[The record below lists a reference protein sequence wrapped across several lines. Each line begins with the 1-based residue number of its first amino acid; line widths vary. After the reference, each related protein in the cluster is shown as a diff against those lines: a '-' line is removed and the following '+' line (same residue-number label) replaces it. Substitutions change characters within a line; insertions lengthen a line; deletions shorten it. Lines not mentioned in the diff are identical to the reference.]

1 MTPLLNRFLEQ
12 LLLPPGVILTGM
24 TLAWLLLVLPASA
37 PLATRIRRGRTMLG
51 GVLILSWLA
60 TLPVVAHGV
69 ADRLHPPA
77 RETALTTEKIHKTD
91 AQAIVL
97 FGYGRASQAPEY
109 DGEDTLSPGGLAR
122 VRYAARLH
130 RLTGLP
136 LLVAGGRPYGETRSE
151 AAIMR
156 EVLETEFQVPVAW
169 MEEKS
174 RDTWENAAFSATM
187 LQQAGI
193 TRVLLV
199 VHNRDVPRA
208 LLAFRKSAGERLQ
221 VTPAPILF
229 RTAPPVRRSW
239 DPLELIRWI
248 PNADA
253 LSLLAVELHEWLGQL
268 WYQWRG

>member
-12 LLLPPGVILTGM
+12 LLLPPGALLSGM
-24 TLAWLLLVLPASA
+24 ALVWLLLTLPGSTPA
-37 PLATRIRRGRTMLG
+37 ATRIRRGRTLLG
-51 GVLILSWLA
+51 VVLTLSWLA
-60 TLPVVAHGV
+60 TLPVVANTV
-69 ADRLHPPA
+69 ADRLHPQA
-77 RETALTTEKIHKTD
+77 RDTALSAEKIRQTD

-136 LLVAGGRPYGETRSE
+136 LLVTGGRPYGETRSE

-156 EVLETEFQVPVAW
+156 GVLEEEFRVPVAW

-174 RDTWENAAFSATM
+174 RDTWENAAFSTAI
-187 LQQAGI
+187 LQQAHI
-193 TRVLLV
+193 TRILLV

-208 LLAFRKSAGERLQ
+208 LLAFQKSAGESLQ

-229 RTAPPVRRSW
+229 RTDTPFRLSW
-239 DPLELIRWI
+239 DPVALMRWI

-268 WYQWRG
+268 WYRWRG